1 MGRDRGRNGNPKL
14 IPREGGPHRTDSER
28 SGKENAVP
36 ADGVV
41 LSDEGVGMQC
51 PDLYTCPSRGHTTI
65 FTFYLLPFTCPSK
78 TM

>member
-14 IPREGGPHRTDSER
+14 IPREGGPHRTESER
-28 SGKENAVP
+28 SGKENALP

-41 LSDEGVGMQC
+41 FIRRGSWNAM
-51 PDLYTCPSRGHTTI
+51 PYFYTCPSLGHTTI
-65 FTFYLLPFTCPSK
+65 FTFYLLPFTHPSE